1 MLFAPAQ
8 VGPHSRCQKVLV
20 MSMCPPVSANHADG
34 CAHGQLIIFSAPVA
48 HVAFTSNWGEAAV
61 HLPCPAAWSPAQL
74 GPHARPSTP
83 LHTCTDLLSRG
94 RHHLPGLQWGG
105 PSHCRERQLCI
116 LPPAAWALRGPRSL
130 PPPVSLPA
138 ALICHTSTAS
148 LVPGRFTRTLDMP
161 RPSTRQLWRARFA
174 RWATCDSRASQ
185 MTARTPVP
193 LFACSLVLTHSG
205 IKQPQADNVNM
216 RSDAQEEAC

>member
-20 MSMCPPVSANHADG
+20 MSTCPPVSANHADG

-105 PSHCRERQLCI
+105 VPRTVGKGSSAFCPRLPGLCEGPEACLLPSLCQLHSSATHPQ
-116 LPPAAWALRGPRSL
+116 PPSPRAASRALWT
-130 PPPVSLPA
+130 
-138 ALICHTSTAS
+138 CHDP
-148 LVPGRFTRTLDMP
+148 VPGSCGGHGLLGGPHVT
-161 RPSTRQLWRARFA
+161 
-174 RWATCDSRASQ
+174 
-185 MTARTPVP
+185 VGP
-193 LFACSLVLTHSG
+193 L
-205 IKQPQADNVNM
+205 K
-216 RSDAQEEAC
+216 